1 MECIQ
6 STKQLVLGC
15 SSGGTVQLE
24 ELRSADEVG
33 ATKLD
38 LSPREEAEIKE
49 KAIIYRKESKRPLSQ
64 YHHRMNAA
72 AQEICLKNPSML
84 TKRGELQLAAQDAV
98 VRSGYQFKKGHSRS
112 KKLVG
117 EPQLKR
123 PKMDKD
129 LRTQRIQEL
138 KEDIKDCNDRILF
151 KEKRCEAA
159 SAVKNYKLCDNLSEE
174 IVALKSRRREFEA
187 ELKVFEC
194 KEQKSK
200 WYHKKKSHSSVAHSS
215 ESESDSFSHP
225 TTPMSRSRSSTPMVS
240 SDSEHSICCVSLSSV
255 LGSSSVSSKGTDCRE
270 FSPPCGSP
278 LFSPVITAKSGVHQ
292 GGGFSQ
298 ELLPHPTSGHDPQ
311 RPLSPSSRGSMMVIS
326 SDSEVPTSPSAPDY
340 PPLKR
345 SFAIHPGVSSVDS
358 DSELQ
363 SSSNLPSSDLVQSFL
378 EGFPVTTLNRAPQGG
393 Q

>member
-1 MECIQ
+1 MLLSVLIYTDMAGCLI
-6 STKQLVLGC
+6 TVLVLFGQHTRARPVSFVPNTNPEETQKAMLTAILSVFSDKLPPK
-15 SSGGTVQLE
+15 SSLILQIRDDEWGGMFV
-24 ELRSADEVG
+24 
-33 ATKLD
+33 D
-38 LSPREEAEIKE
+38 LIS
-49 KAIIYRKESKRPLSQ
+49 
-64 YHHRMNAA
+64 
-72 AQEICLKNPSML
+72 QEILDKS
-84 TKRGELQLAAQDAV
+84 V
-98 VRSGYQFKKGHSRS
+98 VKVLVDDSRKQVS
-112 KKLVG
+112 DILLG
-117 EPQLKR
+117 
-123 PKMDKD
+123 
-129 LRTQRIQEL
+129 IQEL

-159 SAVKNYKLCDNLSEE
+159 SGVKNYKLCDNLSEE

-187 ELKVFEC
+187 ELKVFER

-225 TTPMSRSRSSTPMVS
+225 TTPMSRSRSSTPIVS
-240 SDSEHSICCVSLSSV
+240 SDSEHSIRCVSLSSV

-311 RPLSPSSRGSMMVIS
+311 RPLSPSSRGSTMVIS

-378 EGFPVTTLNRAPQGG
+378 EGLPVTTLNRAPQGG